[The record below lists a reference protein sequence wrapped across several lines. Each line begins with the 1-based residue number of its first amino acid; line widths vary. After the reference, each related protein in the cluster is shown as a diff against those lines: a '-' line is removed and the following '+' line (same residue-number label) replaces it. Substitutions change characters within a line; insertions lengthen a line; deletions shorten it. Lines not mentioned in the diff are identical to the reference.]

1 MKNIFLR
8 GLKLGLILNL
18 SSIVFAVFYIFAVE
32 TQLTKPL
39 DKFSLPLKLGT
50 IVTSDRVYFKNS
62 IKQRDSWSR
71 IFKQFSFF
79 VLENELRTDYLK
91 PTRLLNWCP
100 NQECF
105 AHRIGYTDIRKQQFK
120 YFTLDDWW
128 ANNKYFTIKDTALDE
143 LQLTQFL
150 KTLPDG
156 SLIVISEPFSIFA
169 QRRSLAKFLE
179 WALVLRSQHPKL
191 KFEIGLQVHLQWIDA
206 WWVRYRWL
214 LPEFEKFSKKYSY
227 PWGVSEFSNYD
238 RTWKLRIN
246 RPSFVDSAFYQTD
259 GFALD
264 PLRQAII
271 LHYFYRIFYQIEG
284 LVLLRLR
291 RAIVLHQ
298 TYQLHRDAV
307 HYGAVR
313 FVEWGNFQY
322 TAWFVN
328 QIDAAYESNYLLF
341 DASGEPTDLWWAAM
355 RGLKD
360 GKIE

>member
-1 MKNIFLR
+1 MKKIFIQ
-8 GLKLGLILNL
+8 GLKLGLIINL
-18 SSIVFAVFYIFAVE
+18 ASIVSAIIYILSVE
-32 TQLTKPL
+32 SVLIKPL
-39 DKFSLPLKLGT
+39 PKFALPLKSGT
-50 IVTSDRVYFKNS
+50 IANSRRIFDRDVPS
-62 IKQRDSWSR
+62 MKQRDYWSK
-71 IFKQFSFF
+71 IQDNFDFF
-79 VLENELRTDYLK
+79 VLEYQLRSDYSK
-91 PTRLLNWCP
+91 ASPRLLDWCRT
-100 NQECF
+100 QKCF
-105 AHRIGYTDIRKQQFK
+105 AHRMGYTDIRKQQFK

-128 ANNKYFTIKDTALDE
+128 ANNKYLIVKDTAADE

-150 KTLPDG
+150 KSLPDG

-169 QRRSLAKFLE
+169 ERRSLAKFLE

-214 LPEFEKFSKKYSY
+214 LPELQKFSKVHSY

-238 RTWKLRIN
+238 QIWKRRISG
-246 RPSFVDSAFYQTD
+246 RSHVD
-259 GFALD
+259 
-264 PLRQAII
+264 
-271 LHYFYRIFYQIEG
+271 RIFYQIEG
-284 LVLLRLR
+284 LVPLRLR

-313 FVEWGNFQY
+313 FVEWGNSQY

-360 GKIE
+360 GR